1 MNRRKRWQWSAETLR
16 FATLFLLAANVH
28 FSYAKSRLPEWALQS
43 DPPNHNVGKLMIR
56 KRFSA
61 YDLADDLTKEIDTAI
76 NLVDKLYNDTEDQMA
91 HQLSKSGMEVQSE
104 TNVAL

>member
-43 DPPNHNVGKLMIR
+43 DPPNHNIGRLMTR
-56 KRFSA
+56 KPLNATGLS
-61 YDLADDLTKEIDTAI
+61 DELTKEIDTAI

-91 HQLSKSGMEVQSE
+91 HQLSKSDIGVQSD